1 MSDRPQG
8 GNKAMEG
15 RINPWEGRKKP
26 VWESTL
32 EIVALH
38 LNLHISPTEG
48 KAAWLTR
55 QGAGGRHGR
64 PDFCSCY
71 HQARDAGKLQ
81 H

>member
-1 MSDRPQG
+1 
-8 GNKAMEG
+8 MEG

-55 QGAGGRHGR
+55 RGAGGSHGR